1 MRADRRQTAFNAWF
15 GARATVQRG
24 GLARDDYRERPN
36 QIGKSRAVGQRRI
49 DLVIK
54 GAIEEAD
61 LRIRIADLKAERQ
74 RFQGEPAASRRERG

>member
-1 MRADRRQTAFNAWF
+1 MRADRWQTAFNAWF
-15 GARATVQRG
+15 VARAIAQRG

-36 QIGKSRAVGQRRI
+36 QIGKSRAVRQRRI

-74 RFQGEPAASRRERG
+74 RFQGETAASRRERR